1 MDKLENMKKFRFW
14 VWVVIIVA
22 VIAGWLKFPKFLIDY
37 IISKIVLG
45 PILGIATGAIAGQ
58 YAEILD
64 NITGGLL
71 KKEWV
76 FEIFEIEFSVP
87 VIIIVTAFIEFV
99 LFY

>member
-1 MDKLENMKKFRFW
+1 MDKLETMKKFRFW
-14 VWVVIIVA
+14 IWVVIIVA
-22 VIAGWLKFPKFLIDY
+22 VVAGWLKFPKFLIDH
-37 IISKIVLG
+37 IISKIALG

-58 YAEILD
+58 YVEILD

-76 FEIFEIEFSVP
+76 FEIEFSVP
-87 VIIIVTAFIEFV
+87 VIIIVTAFIEFI